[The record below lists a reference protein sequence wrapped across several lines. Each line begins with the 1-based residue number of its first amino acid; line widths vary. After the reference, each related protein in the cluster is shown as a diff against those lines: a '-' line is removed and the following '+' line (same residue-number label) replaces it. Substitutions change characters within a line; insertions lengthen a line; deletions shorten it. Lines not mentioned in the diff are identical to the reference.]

1 VKRLIVTVTFA
12 VLAGCTYYVAQPPTY
27 ASAPPPAMAR
37 FERSWSAVVGAFGDQ
52 DVRVTSED
60 RNAGIVSGSRDGIYV
75 NANVRAQ
82 ADGSIRVQFNTS
94 GATTRD
100 PGLIDR
106 ISRAYDRRMGR

>member
-1 VKRLIVTVTFA
+1 VKRLVVVTLA

-37 FERSWSAVVGAFGDQ
+37 FDRSWSAVVGAFGDEGVQ
-52 DVRVTSED
+52 VTSED
-60 RNAGIVSGSRDGIYV
+60 RNAGIVSGSRGGIDV
-75 NANVRAQ
+75 TANVRAQ
-82 ADGSIRVQFNTS
+82 ADGSIRVELNTR
-94 GATTRD
+94 GATERD